1 MNQLETPQK
10 IGMAEIN
17 NSERRMQINE
27 GARKGE
33 GSQKGGPKFSSAI
46 MRPPLLDDKL
56 VRGGEKQMFDR
67 CRTRVIAR
75 FTASRLDAARKIA
88 YKRSNYATQQTVV
101 GGLSAPKVRLA
112 YEIHPRHHTLSP
124 SKASH

>member
-1 MNQLETPQK
+1 MT
-10 IGMAEIN
+10 EIN
-17 NSERRMQINE
+17 NSERRMQIKE

-33 GSQKGGPKFSSAI
+33 GSQKGGPKFSSAT
-46 MRPPLLDDKL
+46 MRPPSLDDKPDIRDDQKL
-56 VRGGEKQMFDR
+56 VRGGGKQMFDR

-75 FTASRLDAARKIA
+75 FTASRLDAARKKA

-112 YEIHPRHHTLSP
+112 YEIHSRHHTLSP